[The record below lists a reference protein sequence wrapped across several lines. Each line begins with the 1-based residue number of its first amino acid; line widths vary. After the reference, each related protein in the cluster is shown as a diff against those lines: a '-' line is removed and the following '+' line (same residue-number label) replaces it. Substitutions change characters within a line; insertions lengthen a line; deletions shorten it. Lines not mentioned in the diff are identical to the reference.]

1 MEKSQNLS
9 VTRNSVEE
17 NRAVIRECVAANEEF
32 ALLRE
37 SIQAR
42 LGFDITD
49 KNAFP
54 VENRRFSWQKA
65 KRELAVTFK
74 EADSASSFV
83 QLLRAGI
90 QTMVNG
96 MYETVPTTYEEW
108 AHVVQSTKDTE
119 LYAPLQGISFPSEVG
134 RQEAYGE
141 SAAAGLDLKLSNRK
155 YGQLFA
161 VEEELLSDD
170 QTGEFQKQ
178 AKLLGQYLKLV
189 NEVLAYGK
197 LGGVKSQYSNLIV
210 PASETKPSYEG
221 SWPYSTA
228 MKGGGANR
236 PASFAAFTQAS
247 IQNGFIAL
255 MNQLNILGLKMAV
268 QPNRLII
275 GPKYKFDAAVLLHS
289 GYYPSGA
296 AAAGSTGG
304 AFAVNPI
311 EGIAQ
316 LTVSRFMFD
325 QSGKADGSSKAW
337 YLMDD
342 SVPAFLVQIREAAS
356 VVQEAAN
363 AGAAFER
370 DVIRFKGRTRC
381 NADFIEP
388 RFFYQGSDGSV

>member
-1 MEKSQNLS
+1 MSTKLI
-9 VTRNSVEE
+9 VRNTTKE
-17 NRAVIRECVAANEEF
+17 NRETLRECVKTNEEYT
-32 ALLRE
+32 LLRE

-42 LGFDITD
+42 LGFDISD
-49 KNAFP
+49 KDAFP
-54 VENRRFSWQKA
+54 VHSRKFSWGKV
-65 KRELAVTFK
+65 KRELATNFK

-96 MYETVPTTYEEW
+96 MYETVPTTFEEW
-108 AHVVQSTKDTE
+108 AHVVQSSKDTE

-134 RQEAYGE
+134 RQEAYQE
-141 SAAAGLDLKLSNRK
+141 SAAAGLDLKLQNRK

-161 VEEELLSDD
+161 VEEELLKDD

-178 AKLLGQYLKLV
+178 TKLLGQYLKLV
-189 NEVLAYGK
+189 LEVLAYGK
-197 LGGVKSQYSNLIV
+197 LSGVAGAYSNLSF

-221 SWPYSTA
+221 AWPYSTA
-228 MKGGGANR
+228 LKGGGANK
-236 PASFAAFTQAS
+236 PAAFGTFNQAN
-247 IQNGFIAL
+247 IQGGFIGL

-275 GPKYKFDAAVLLHS
+275 GPKYRFDAAVLLHS
-289 GYYPSGA
+289 AYYPSGA
-296 AAAGSTGG
+296 AAAGNTGG

-311 EGIAQ
+311 EGIAA
-316 LTVSRFMFD
+316 LTVSRYLFD
-325 QSGKADGSSKAW
+325 QTGKADGSSKAW
-337 YLMDD
+337 YLLDD
-342 SVPAFLVQIREAAS
+342 SVPAFLIQVREAAS

-388 RFFYQGSDGSV
+388 RMFWQGNDGSV